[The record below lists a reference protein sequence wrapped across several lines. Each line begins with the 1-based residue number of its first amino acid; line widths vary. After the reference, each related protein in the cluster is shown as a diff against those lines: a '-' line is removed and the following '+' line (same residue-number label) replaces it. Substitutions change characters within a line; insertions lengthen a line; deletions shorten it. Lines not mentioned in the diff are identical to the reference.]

1 METAEKT
8 IESTEK
14 VGAVSMSPSTSLLD
28 NRELSDAIVQTFSM
42 LGKCTPNGPE
52 QKRLREHWWELLA
65 ERERR
70 LSNDQVERPQKASKG
85 ENE

>member
-8 IESTEK
+8 TKSTEEA
-14 VGAVSMSPSTSLLD
+14 GAVSMSPSTSLLD
-28 NRELSDAIVQTFSM
+28 NRELSDAILQTFSL

-52 QKRLREHWWELLA
+52 QKRLREHWWSLLS

-70 LSNDQVERPQKASKG
+70 LSNAGSHRQEEGRHG
-85 ENE
+85 IR